1 MYVWIYNKVSLIEV
15 VHKVVDL
22 LADHYTR
29 VWSTTTTC
37 CHVLVQRLA
46 LAVAM
51 MIAMV
56 ILIYVI

>member
-1 MYVWIYNKVSLIEV
+1 MYVCIYNKVSLIEV

-29 VWSTTTTC
+29 VRRTTIC

-46 LAVAM
+46 LAIAM
-51 MIAMV
+51 MTAMV

>member
-29 VWSTTTTC
+29 VRSTTIC

-51 MIAMV
+51 MTVMV

>member
-29 VWSTTTTC
+29 VSRPIC

-46 LAVAM
+46 LAIAM
-51 MIAMV
+51 MTAMV
-56 ILIYVI
+56 MLIYVI